1 MNARVGRI
9 IKETAKIQKKEG
21 FAHYVD
27 CHAAAQDE
35 SFIDGVKTIGA
46 GAPKIAF
53 RAVGD
58 GVGVDVKP
66 RSAGLFLGRSRN
78 GSSQTEPSS
87 ETERERTR
95 SGHSASSRPEHS
107 ADIRG
112 THRRGAPCR
121 PQPHGAGYLPCA
133 IRRRLLTA
141 IAWAEQFKDMRH
153 AIEPL
158 AHSGRNRAYEL
169 RALWE
174 RVTAKPSYVMITGG
188 IKRQE

>member
-58 GVGVDVKP
+58 GVGADVKP
-66 RSAGLFLGRSRN
+66 RSAGLFLSRCPILPVRMHDLF
-78 GSSQTEPSS
+78 SSA
-87 ETERERTR
+87 R
-95 SGHSASSRPEHS
+95 ASLH
-107 ADIRG
+107 
-112 THRRGAPCR
+112 
-121 PQPHGAGYLPCA
+121 
-133 IRRRLLTA
+133 
-141 IAWAEQFKDMRH
+141 
-153 AIEPL
+153 
-158 AHSGRNRAYEL
+158 
-169 RALWE
+169 
-174 RVTAKPSYVMITGG
+174 
-188 IKRQE
+188 